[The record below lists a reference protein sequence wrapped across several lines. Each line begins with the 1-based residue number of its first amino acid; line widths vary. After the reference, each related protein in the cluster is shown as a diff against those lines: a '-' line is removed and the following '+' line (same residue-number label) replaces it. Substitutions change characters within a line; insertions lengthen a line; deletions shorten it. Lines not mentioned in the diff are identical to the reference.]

1 MNLFEELDTL
11 DPSSKIEPPRIETP
25 TAHKITVL
33 ILLKQYVIV
42 GVPSLYPLKIPF
54 LPKCLYLFQE

>member
-11 DPSSKIEPPRIETP
+11 DPSAKLVPPRLEPP
-25 TAHKITVL
+25 TAHKITML

-42 GVPSLYPLKIPF
+42 SATTF
-54 LPKCLYLFQE
+54 LPF

>member
-11 DPSSKIEPPRIETP
+11 DPSFKLEPPRIETP

-42 GVPSLYPLKIPF
+42 GAPT
-54 LPKCLYLFQE
+54 YLLRENQLLTFINF

>member
-42 GVPSLYPLKIPF
+42 RVPSLYPLKILF
-54 LPKCLYLFQE
+54 LPRFFYLFKE